1 MNYLFGLAFMV
12 VGSAV
17 VVADIL
23 VRHHIHQHEH
33 VITHDHDGYIHTH
46 VIVHQHGHDHYL
58 TKDKHDHHHSKKELE
73 KDLGKVH
80 SVLHAK
86 S

>member
-1 MNYLFGLAFMV
+1 MV

-17 VVADIL
+17 VVADTL
-23 VRHHIHQHEH
+23 VRHHIHQ
-33 VITHDHDGYIHTH
+33 
-46 VIVHQHGHDHYL
+46 
-58 TKDKHDHHHSKKELE
+58 HDHHHSKKELE